1 MSDFG
6 SDPHLWSARMTGAV
20 AGAAISL
27 VYLLPRSRQ
36 EAASRFLTGVAFG
49 MIFGGP
55 TGQWLG
61 QRLGLL
67 ENLSGPEIMLGG
79 ATTASLMAWWA
90 LGALSRIAGRFGRE
104 R

>member
-6 SDPHLWSARMTGAV
+6 SDPHLWSARMTGAM

-27 VYLLPRSRQ
+27 VYLLPQSRR
-36 EAASRFLTGVAFG
+36 EAASRFVTGVVFG
-49 MIFGGP
+49 LIFGGP

-61 QRLGLL
+61 MRLGIADQ
-67 ENLSGPEIMLGG
+67 LSSQETMLAG

-90 LGALSRIAGRFGRE
+90 LGALTRLAARFGRD